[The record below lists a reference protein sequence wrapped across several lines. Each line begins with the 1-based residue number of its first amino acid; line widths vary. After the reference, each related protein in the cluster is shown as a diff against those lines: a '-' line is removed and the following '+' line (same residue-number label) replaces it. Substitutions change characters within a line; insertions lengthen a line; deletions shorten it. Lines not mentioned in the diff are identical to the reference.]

1 MKNVMKIIGYVALA
15 LGCIAFVVCLIAI
28 PNETKE
34 FFGVVADF
42 LDRPFI
48 LCGATVTI
56 GGILLFFIIRYLVN
70 NTSVGKKMLNKLEK
84 KIDDNNKAQDKKL
97 DDMDKTIEQNDKENK
112 DAISGLKNE
121 LGRVA
126 NAVNL
131 FPNKKVQEALNNGRE
146 EEKIG

>member
-1 MKNVMKIIGYVALA
+1 MKIIGYVALA

-34 FFGVVADF
+34 FFNVVADF

-97 DDMDKTIEQNDKENK
+97 DNMDK
-112 DAISGLKNE
+112 AISVYNHDTEKALESIKKE
-121 LGRVA
+121 LVNVKG
-126 NAVNL
+126 AVSL